1 MKTITKELDAKK
13 QHVKISLQRCS
24 FEFSRKL
31 QQRKRRNKRLA
42 FITIWSALDGR
53 PIFNR
58 TMNRRKYQKILCVL
72 RLDNAQ
78 SRQQN
83 WSPDKLQPIREVFE
97 SWDSYLRDFYTSGP
111 GITMDEQL
119 VCFRRRCPFKQYI
132 PSKPGKYGIKICTIL
147 LLHLLLDME
156 NASVHW

>member
-83 WSPDKLQPIREVFE
+83 WSPEKLQPIREVFE
-97 SWDSYLRDFYTSGP
+97 TWDSYLRDFYTSGP
-111 GITMDEQL
+111 GT
-119 VCFRRRCPFKQYI
+119 V
-132 PSKPGKYGIKICTIL
+132 
-147 LLHLLLDME
+147 
-156 NASVHW
+156 